1 MESITIT
8 KQNATGA
15 IIEDL
20 AVMLMALREEMEPGK
35 INLFSEDFIAYIMA
49 KIENG
54 SHIVYIKDHGF
65 TIADFVTDKL
75 MKPEFQEQVLW
86 AHVYVKPDKRK
97 SRAYALLL
105 KSILDLGKPVIGFM
119 FKDSTHNE
127 IISKRFK
134 TLGVVYGT

>member
-1 MESITIT
+1 MESSAVT

-75 MKPEFQEQVLW
+75 MKPEFQEQILW
-86 AHVYVKPDKRK
+86 THVYVKPDKRK
-97 SRAYALLL
+97 SRAYAMLL
-105 KSILDLGKPVIGFM
+105 KSVMDLDKPVIGFM
-119 FKDSTHNE
+119 FKNSVHNE